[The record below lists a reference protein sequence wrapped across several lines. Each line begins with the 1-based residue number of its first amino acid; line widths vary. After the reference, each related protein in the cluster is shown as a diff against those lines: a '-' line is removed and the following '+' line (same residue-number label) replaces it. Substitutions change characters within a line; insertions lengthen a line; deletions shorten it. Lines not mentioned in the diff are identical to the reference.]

1 MNKNFKTISIFITLI
16 LIAVL
21 AASCG
26 GGKDNTSSGGDNK
39 NPDAGQIRD
48 DSGVGEATE
57 EQRILP
63 DLPEADFNGHVF
75 KILTFGVQGSYEWE
89 QVDLTADE
97 ENSGDTINDAVY
109 KRNKIV
115 EEKFNITVQEEHR
128 YDGNFGSSLSKE
140 IKAGTHEFDLISPRV
155 IDSAGYMQQGYFMNL
170 FKLPNIDLTKPWY
183 DQRGIK
189 EMSIDRKLFIVLTD
203 ALLSDDNATCITVF
217 NKQIAQNYGLGDL
230 YSIVREG
237 KWTVDKLYEFAK
249 LTAKDVN
256 GDGKMSPDV
265 DQYGYTCW
273 GDAMI
278 TYLHAGGQRLV
289 SKDEDDL
296 PYLSFNNPQ
305 TYAAMEKA
313 MDLLYDENVTGNVQK
328 PNFSGI
334 DFGDIFSSGRV
345 AFGWCRMYMIPRLR
359 AMETDFGILPIP
371 KAFET
376 IEGYPSTVNVH
387 TSCALSVPV
396 TTGDIDRATIIME
409 SLSAESKYLLVPAY
423 YDISLKTKHSRDDES
438 GEMLDLILGNR
449 VLDIGDVYNFAEF
462 GIEFYRRAIANDRN
476 LTSFYDKYESKV
488 NKEIAKMMTK
498 FDALD

>member
-1 MNKNFKTISIFITLI
+1 MNKKIKLTAVFIILVLVAALI
-16 LIAVL
+16 V
-21 AASCG
+21 SCG
-26 GGKDNTSSGGDNK
+26 GGNK
-39 NPDAGQIRD
+39 NNASGDDGNKNQNQNAGDEQGNLED
-48 DSGVGEATE
+48 TTE
-57 EQRILP
+57 GRILP

-75 KILTFGVQGSYEWE
+75 KILTFGVKGSYEWE

-115 EEKFNITVQEEHR
+115 EDKYNITVQEEHR
-128 YDGNFGSSLSKE
+128 YDGNFGSALSKE

-155 IDSAGYMQQGYFMNL
+155 IDSASYMQQGYFMNL
-170 FKLPNIDLTKPWY
+170 FNVPNVDLTKPWY
-183 DQRGIK
+183 DQGGVK

-217 NKQIAQNYGLGDL
+217 NKQIAKDYGLEDPYAL
-230 YSIVREG
+230 VRNN

-249 LTAKDVN
+249 ATAKDIN
-256 GDGKMSPDV
+256 GDGKMTPSV

-296 PYLSFNNPQ
+296 PVLAFNNPQ
-305 TYAAMEKA
+305 TYTVMEKV
-313 MDLLYDENVTGNVQK
+313 MDLLYDESVTGNVQK
-328 PNFSGI
+328 PNFAGI

-387 TSCALSVPV
+387 TSCALSIPV
-396 TTGDIDRATIIME
+396 TSEDIDRATIIME
-409 SLSAESKYLLVPAY
+409 SLSAESKYILVPAY

-438 GEMLDLILGNR
+438 SEMLDLILSNR

-476 LTSFYDKYESKV
+476 LTSFYEKYENKV
-488 NKEIAKMMTK
+488 NKEIAKLIAK
-498 FDALD
+498 IEAID